1 MKTNKKIY
9 KDNQYTLSI
18 DPGLNNVGWALFDE
32 ENKKMVEMGV
42 RKFEPAK
49 EAKTARLKR
58 SARRNNGRKKW
69 RKQQLKQA
77 FIDFNLIDEDEF
89 KNSQFYEFHPEQ
101 YKIAGVKNLMDLR
114 CYALQNKVT
123 YRELFQCIY
132 NILKYRGNFLRDDI
146 DFENGESLTEELLI
160 KEITNF
166 MIKSLQLDIDNLDKL
181 KESISIM
188 CNQNIDV
195 KEIPYAEI
203 SDDKASQKSIENVFK
218 ALKDQKFNP
227 FMIEDDPI
235 LIDDEEGKSII
246 PEAKTKTIYMKS
258 VQKCSDLSNRFEQLL
273 NITDSYRLYKVLSG
287 EKYICTAY
295 KKKLDRVADYYSFK
309 DSPEGCSKY
318 SDIESAKL
326 EEEITNITT
335 NMNATKGKPEKYG
348 YTRKNPRG
356 PIHVIHNVLNR
367 YPNGLLVKEAI
378 DILRT
383 QQNYYGK
390 EVISDE
396 FIDVI
401 RYILKGRIPYY
412 IGLCQK
418 RPKISGAQKSE
429 ILNIAIAIQLNTW
442 MV

>member
-49 EAKTARLKR
+49 EAKISRLKR

-77 FIDFNLIDEDEF
+77 FIDFNLIGEDEF

-101 YKIAGVKNLMDLR
+101 YKAAGVKNLMDLR

-123 YRELFQCIY
+123 YQELFQCIY

-160 KEITNF
+160 QEITNF

-181 KESISIM
+181 KESISTM

-195 KEIPYAEI
+195 KEIPYTEI
-203 SDDKASQKSIENVFK
+203 SDDKVSQKSIENVFK

-235 LIDDEEGKSII
+235 LIDEEEG
-246 PEAKTKTIYMKS
+246 
-258 VQKCSDLSNRFEQLL
+258 
-273 NITDSYRLYKVLSG
+273 
-287 EKYICTAY
+287 
-295 KKKLDRVADYYSFK
+295 
-309 DSPEGCSKY
+309 
-318 SDIESAKL
+318 
-326 EEEITNITT
+326 
-335 NMNATKGKPEKYG
+335 
-348 YTRKNPRG
+348 
-356 PIHVIHNVLNR
+356 
-367 YPNGLLVKEAI
+367 AI
-378 DILRT
+378 D
-383 QQNYYGK
+383 G
-390 EVISDE
+390 
-396 FIDVI
+396 
-401 RYILKGRIPYY
+401 
-412 IGLCQK
+412 
-418 RPKISGAQKSE
+418 
-429 ILNIAIAIQLNTW
+429 
-442 MV
+442 